1 MVIYLKRE
9 KLIKF
14 RNGKSQKE
22 MAKRYGVTQQI
33 WSRWETGVRTPRIEN
48 MKRLEDDI
56 GIPISLITSRL
67 IEINYIGGVTMDPSV
82 FTKITFN
89 FGDIDEKIDKVL
101 KKRQELENAVYDL
114 RNAIE
119 TDGIRIEIKK
129 SPNLPDTDEGKD
141 FTI

>member
-1 MVIYLKRE
+1 MKRE

-56 GIPISLITSRL
+56 GIPMEVIFADVFNKP
-67 IEINYIGGVTMDPSV
+67 NYKQAD
-82 FTKITFN
+82 
-89 FGDIDEKIDKVL
+89 
-101 KKRQELENAVYDL
+101 
-114 RNAIE
+114 
-119 TDGIRIEIKK
+119 
-129 SPNLPDTDEGKD
+129 
-141 FTI
+141 

>member
-1 MVIYLKRE
+1 
-9 KLIKF
+9 
-14 RNGKSQKE
+14 
-22 MAKRYGVTQQI
+22 
-33 WSRWETGVRTPRIEN
+33 
-48 MKRLEDDI
+48 
-56 GIPISLITSRL
+56 
-67 IEINYIGGVTMDPSV
+67 MDPSV

-129 SPNLPDTDEGKD
+129 SPNLPYTDEGKD